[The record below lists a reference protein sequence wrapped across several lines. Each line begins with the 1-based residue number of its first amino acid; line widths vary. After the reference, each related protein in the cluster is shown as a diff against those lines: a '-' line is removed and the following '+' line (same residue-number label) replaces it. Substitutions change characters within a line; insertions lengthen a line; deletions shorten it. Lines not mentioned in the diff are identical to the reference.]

1 MDDDDKSTELADATV
16 VAAYGKCEWQKPKNN
31 QKVGCYQEPIFRS
44 TEATNG
50 GIVNNLS
57 KVWKSCDCRG
67 NLTKHYQR
75 KFVNF
80 LIFNNYIYCKELFI

>member
-1 MDDDDKSTELADATV
+1 MSSKFYFPRKFKCIFITVDDDDKSTELADATV

-44 TEATNG
+44 TDATNG

-67 NLTKHYQR
+67 N
-75 KFVNF
+75 
-80 LIFNNYIYCKELFI
+80 

>member
-1 MDDDDKSTELADATV
+1 MSSKFYFPRKFKYIFTTVDDDDKSTELADATV

-44 TEATNG
+44 TDATNG

-67 NLTKHYQR
+67 N
-75 KFVNF
+75 
-80 LIFNNYIYCKELFI
+80 